1 MTAFSSGIMLVRRS
15 KGSRSRQTSVARY
28 SIPQFWR
35 IRLREFLT
43 ALHLNAVATSRR
55 TTTNLHQSGVVQQI
69 FLAVV
74 ALAMAFAASETLAQN
89 SSLLYQGPMA
99 GAYQIPG
106 YVGQTGR
113 GQSGGSP
120 TVPLR
125 PYDGSENDQPP
136 ITLEG
141 ASWTYQVPP
150 PLRVFQIND
159 VVTIR
164 VDEITRVLAEG
175 SAESRKRTLFEAI
188 LTDWIRVTDFR
199 LRPDP
204 QGNGDPAVATESNQQ
219 YRAESTVESR
229 ESMAFNI
236 AATVVDIR
244 PNGSLV
250 LEARKTIRVN
260 DNLWETSLSGLCR
273 AADIAPD
280 NVVLSKDLIDLEIRK
295 MDRGHLRDGYKRGW
309 FSRWLDRVQPF

>member
-1 MTAFSSGIMLVRRS
+1 M
-15 KGSRSRQTSVARY
+15 
-28 SIPQFWR
+28 
-35 IRLREFLT
+35 
-43 ALHLNAVATSRR
+43 
-55 TTTNLHQSGVVQQI
+55 
-69 FLAVV
+69 
-74 ALAMAFAASETLAQN
+74 
-89 SSLLYQGPMA
+89 
-99 GAYQIPG
+99 
-106 YVGQTGR
+106 
-113 GQSGGSP
+113 
-120 TVPLR
+120 
-125 PYDGSENDQPP
+125 
-136 ITLEG
+136 
-141 ASWTYQVPP
+141 
-150 PLRVFQIND
+150 
-159 VVTIR
+159 VTIR

-188 LTDWIRVTDFR
+188 LSDWIRITDFR

-204 QGNGDPAVATESNQQ
+204 QANGDPAVSGESNQQ

-250 LEARKTIRVN
+250 LEARKAIRVN